1 MKVPERLAINVRD
14 VHGET
19 GVAWLARLPSV
30 LEKCSR
36 EWSLTLEPPFE
47 AASFNYVAPV
57 VRADGSPAVLK
68 VGVPHREFTTEF
80 EALRVFDG
88 RGSVRLLEGDA
99 DRGVM
104 LLERAVPGTPV
115 SRLGDDAK
123 ATSALTSVMR
133 ELRRDVPADH
143 PFPTVADWASGLA
156 KLRREFGG
164 GTGPFPPEIV
174 NAAEWAFAELIASS
188 PTPRLLHGDLHHDNV
203 PAAERRPWLSVDPKG
218 VVGDPAYETA
228 AMLRNPV
235 AWLPLQDDPARILRR
250 RVEQLADELG
260 FDRARIAGWG
270 FAQTVLAAWWTYEDH
285 RRYDEAGI
293 LVAERLLALLRE
305 QV

>member
-1 MKVPERLAINVRD
+1 MKIPERLAINVKD

-19 GVAWLARLPSV
+19 GAAWLARLPSI
-30 LEKCSR
+30 LEECSR
-36 EWSLTLEPPFE
+36 DWPLTLGAPFE

-57 VRADGSPAVLK
+57 VRSDGSPAVLK
-68 VGVPHREFTTEF
+68 VGVPHSEFTTEL

-99 DRGVM
+99 ERGVM
-104 LLERAVPGTPV
+104 LLERAVPGMPA
-115 SRLGDDAK
+115 SGLDDDAK

-133 ELRRDVPADH
+133 GLRRDVPADH
-143 PFPTVADWASGLA
+143 PFPTVADWAEGLA

-174 NAAEWAFAELIASS
+174 EAAERTFDDLLASS
-188 PTPRLLHGDLHHDNV
+188 PAPRLLHGDLHHDNV
-203 PAAERRPWLSVDPKG
+203 LAAGRRPWLSVDPKG
-218 VVGDPAYETA
+218 IVGDPAYETA

-235 AWLPLQDDPARILRR
+235 GWLPQQDDPARILRR
-250 RVEQLADELG
+250 RIDRLAEELG

-270 FAQTVLAAWWTYEDH
+270 FAQTVLAAWWTWEDH

-305 QV
+305 PA